1 MINYTA
7 LRKFYIDHG
16 IKFIKV
22 DYIKYSKIKNRDEI
36 YLKKLEFCKKIAKAK
51 YEQREIIYID
61 QTTFSIW
68 VHQNRVRQSPSDRI
82 QFIQPD
88 TKCKNITLY
97 GAITESGLFSYKQY
111 NTTNTE
117 NFVDF
122 IEVMKQDELK
132 LR

>member
-7 LRKFYIDHG
+7 LREFYLDHG

-61 QTTFSIW
+61 
-68 VHQNRVRQSPSDRI
+68 
-82 QFIQPD
+82 
-88 TKCKNITLY
+88 
-97 GAITESGLFSYKQY
+97 
-111 NTTNTE
+111 
-117 NFVDF
+117 
-122 IEVMKQDELK
+122 
-132 LR
+132 